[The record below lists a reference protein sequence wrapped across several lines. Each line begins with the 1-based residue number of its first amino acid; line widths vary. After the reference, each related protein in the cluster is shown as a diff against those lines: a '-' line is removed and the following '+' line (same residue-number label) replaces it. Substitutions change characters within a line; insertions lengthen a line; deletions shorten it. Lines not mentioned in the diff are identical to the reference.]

1 MAELVTDLRVRDHGA
16 ISTIR
21 EARGELEKT
30 GAVADMTGGRFS
42 RLGKV
47 AIAAGVGLAAA
58 GAAAAGIA
66 RSAFAA
72 TLEIG
77 ALADA
82 ASTTTDQ
89 IQRFQ
94 VIANAT
100 GGTVDALADGQ
111 RELGLRLGELAATGG
126 GPALEALQVLG
137 IEFASI
143 RNLSPEQQFTT
154 IARALTQV
162 EDSSQRAFLAE
173 ELLGGQFAET
183 GRVINLTTAEFDSLN
198 TTADNS
204 RKITQENVEAMENLS
219 RWFNEAKRVVLTFA
233 ADGIGTA
240 IRFFENWRQVAGQVL
255 QDIGDGLEDFI
266 NSSISGLNLMI
277 EGINVLVSGLNRVP
291 GVNIGLIDSVGQV
304 NFEFGNLIRSG
315 RSATDTIIENANA
328 NLIGAGAANA
338 NASAQSRL
346 AGALG
351 RQSPLRGASLAFAQ
365 GDIEGT
371 RQQAVQVQTETLEV
385 TRQVSSGVGRV
396 AQAVEQTRDDSRERE
411 RAEAEREREK
421 AQSLAQYWRT
431 VDRIEAN
438 KARTQMAQLRELQQ
452 IREGVRARQEREVG
466 ALSSLSAGGID
477 SIFSGASR
485 FGYSGNN
492 LLAAQRALALG
503 QQLQGQGQTN
513 INIVVEQ
520 DDTGAWV
527 ARQVAEG
534 QLAGTID

>member
-1 MAELVTDLRVRDHGA
+1 MPTLDILMEARDRATGPLRRV
-16 ISTIR
+16 
-21 EARGELEKT
+21 RGELGET
-30 GAVADMTGGRFS
+30 GEAADRTGRRFGG
-42 RLGKV
+42 LQKL
-47 AIAAGVGLAAA
+47 ALAAGVGLAAA

-291 GVNIGLIDSVGQV
+291 GVNIGLIDSVGEV

-338 NASAQSRL
+338 NARAQGAL

-371 RQQAVQVQTETLEV
+371 RQQAVEVQTETLEV
-385 TRQVSSGVGRV
+385 TRQVSSGVGTV
-396 AQAVEQTRDDSRERE
+396 AQVVEQTRDDNREAE
-411 RAEAEREREK
+411 RREAEREREK
-421 AQSLAQYWRT
+421 AQNLAQYWRT
-431 VDRIEAN
+431 VDLIEAN
-438 KARTQMAQLRELQQ
+438 KARDRAAQLRELQA
-452 IREGVRARQEREVG
+452 IRDGVRARQAAEAGSLAGLGGGGVD
-466 ALSSLSAGGID
+466 AILSRAGQY
-477 SIFSGASR
+477 
-485 FGYSGNN
+485 GYSGRNII
-492 LLAAQRALALG
+492 AATRALQLG
-503 QQLQGQGQTN
+503 QRLESQGVTN

-520 DDTGAWV
+520 DDSGAWV

>member
-16 ISTIR
+16 INAIR

-30 GAVADMTGGRFS
+30 SVAADMTGGRFGN
-42 RLGKV
+42 LNKL
-47 AIAAGVGLAAA
+47 ALAAGAGLLAA
-58 GAAAAGIA
+58 GAAAAAIGRA
-66 RSAFAA
+66 AFASA
-72 TLEIG
+72 LEIG
-77 ALADA
+77 MLADA

-137 IEFASI
+137 IEFQSI

-162 EDSSQRAFLAE
+162 EDTSQRAFLAE
-173 ELLGGQFAET
+173 ELLGGQFAENA
-183 GRVINLTTAEFDSLN
+183 RVINLTTSEFDSLN
-198 TTADNS
+198 STADNA
-204 RKITQENVEAMENLS
+204 RKITGENIEAMEDLS

-233 ADGIGTA
+233 AEGIGTA
-240 IRFFENWRQVAGQVL
+240 IRFFENWRQVAGNVL
-255 QDIGDGLEDFI
+255 QDIGDAFEDYI
-266 NSSISGLNLMI
+266 NSSIDGLNI
-277 EGINVLVSGLNRVP
+277 IVDGINVLVRSLNRVP
-291 GVNIGLIDSVGQV
+291 GVNIGLIDSIGHV
-304 NFEFGNLIRSG
+304 NFEFGNLVRSG

-328 NLIGAGAANA
+328 NLIGANAANA
-338 NASAQSRL
+338 NARAQGAL

-351 RQSPLRGASLAFAQ
+351 RQTGLRGAGLAFAR

-371 RQQAVQVQTETLEV
+371 RQQAVEVQTRTLEAV
-385 TRQVSSGVGRV
+385 MSVGGTISRASERQSD
-396 AQAVEQTRDDSRERE
+396 EERERE
-411 RAEAEREREK
+411 RAEREREREK
-421 AQSLAQYWRT
+421 AQTLAQYWRT
-431 VDRIEAN
+431 VDLIEAN
-438 KARTQMAQLRELQQ
+438 KARTQAEQLKELQQ
-452 IREGVRARQEREVG
+452 IRDSVRQQQSRQVSGLASVG
-466 ALSSLSAGGID
+466 SSAFDAIFGQAAG
-477 SIFSGASR
+477 
-485 FGYSGNN
+485 FGYSGSNI
-492 LLAAQRALALG
+492 LAAQRAAALG